1 MPKPPK
7 KSPKRGA
14 KATRRRPLGDRQHA
28 ARSRRARAPA
38 IEATLAALAHDI
50 RTPLAGILALGELL
64 ATSDLGERER
74 GGAATIKSTAEHLAM
89 LTSLFVDAG
98 QAEAKGLVL
107 RRDLLRPRRLAEAL
121 GVTLSARAA

>member
-14 KATRRRPLGDRQHA
+14 KATRRRPLAARQRA

-74 GGAATIKSTAEHLAM
+74 GWAATIKSTAEHLAM
-89 LTSLFVDAG
+89 LTSLIVDA
-98 QAEAKGLVL
+98 ARADAKGLVL
-107 RRDLLRPRRLAEAL
+107 RRGLIAPHRFAEAL
-121 GVTLSARAA
+121 GA